1 MNRYSRIIHHI
12 DMEDVK
18 LKCLDEIAAR
28 EIEEKNRKFEEEYIA
43 KKMES
48 WGYDWRKEISE
59 QMTTSSMMY
68 TVLSPEGDEAL
79 DTISAASHYSV
90 LDGSSVQ
97 SSGSGTG
104 GDGGFNVGQD
114 YLNVGDASN
123 DSVILKDID
132 TRQIDTITFSVI
144 IGNGSNGGA
153 PPDGN
158 LGVYVQSAGTAANPT
173 GGYGTLATWT
183 PWYTPADAANDPNYN
198 SKLNFTSII
207 ATPSDVGDGSV
218 QDFSVKIPP
227 WHQRENARFALNV
240 EYGSGIQYGIVA
252 IKLQR
257 KTPMTLWVGLDD
269 PEASSFIRVGQG
281 SGTTSPKKRKKRVQ
295 DILVSGD
302 KYTTTSMGP
311 DFPGSGAR
319 LDDPQMPDKQVADIQ
334 QANRN
339 TIGDRVQSNWMPIKS
354 DEVKT
359 SDNETRKI
367 AQILSNTSSSQKQ
380 QIEAT
385 KAIIPIF
392 QKNIGVQTE
401 KIISEI
407 EQGKNVKPPNV
418 LSDSDKKKWNY
429 NTTSN
434 DDRMETIS
442 MYATATQTFL
452 KYLAGDNRTITNKSV
467 PSSYVSFVEKNL
479 KINEEGKIDLLGSK
493 DALIGT
499 GQEPIFKNGKI
510 QATATLDFKTNI
522 EEFKT
527 HYSRLLNKKGE
538 MVIQPGIRTK
548 WGYELAKLTQRFL
561 PDLNYM
567 YDADVPGIPSKLDAI
582 IASKMIS
589 SAKILGGGKPI
600 PISLDLDP
608 RNLSSDTYGELVRN
622 GTIPLA
628 DAIKFADHSQL
639 IEVSSAMR
647 TLKKEARKKLENSY
661 RAEQEAV
668 YAELNR
674 LQKLHKTKRQYWTRP
689 ETEEERIARMKRGG
703 FVGYSEKWG
712 QGKWTHGAGGVVTM
726 GDSTP
731 EWKAAQEAI
740 EEFRLKKDKLYK
752 EFYEEWEA
760 KRDLIDNL
768 MNSNEIFIDGKRVED
783 LPDVDYSIFGELTP
797 ITPESPAPIRKGQ
810 GGLPLGTTTKR
821 ADVAYG
827 KPTTSKTKR
836 QSLSLDEPIV
846 RDKKKK
852 RKTRYSSGVQS
863 ENKVTESVSMKKKL
877 KTAKEFF
884 KQADIKPTFPEN
896 PPPERVN
903 GWHPEYGKQAGRYKK
918 LDPVSAKSMPKTG
931 DTEID
936 AEVEKAKK
944 KSK

>member
-1 MNRYSRIIHHI
+1 
-12 DMEDVK
+12 
-18 LKCLDEIAAR
+18 
-28 EIEEKNRKFEEEYIA
+28 
-43 KKMES
+43 MES
-48 WGYDWRKEISE
+48 WGYDWRKDLAE

-114 YLNVGDASN
+114 YLNVGDASGVE
-123 DSVILKDID
+123 SVILKDID

-158 LGVYVQSAGTAANPT
+158 LGVYAQSYGTADNPR
-173 GGYGTLATWT
+173 GSYGPLNMVATWYDFPSHAT
-183 PWYTPADAANDPNYN
+183 DPNYN
-198 SKLNFTSII
+198 PSPNSVYGAGTI

-319 LDDPQMPDKQVADIQ
+319 LDDPQMPDKQVADFQ

-367 AQILSNTSSSQKQ
+367 AQILSNTSSSRKQ

-385 KAIIPIF
+385 KAII
-392 QKNIGVQTE
+392 KNIGVQTE

-407 EQGKNVKPPNV
+407 EQGKTPPPPE
-418 LSDSDKKKWNY
+418 SFSASDKRKWNY

-467 PSSYVSFVEKNL
+467 PSRYVSFVEKNL
-479 KINEEGKIDLLGSK
+479 KINEEGKIDLTGSK

-527 HYSRLLNKKGE
+527 HYHYLFNKKGE
-538 MVIQPGIRTK
+538 MDIQPGIKTK
-548 WGYELAKLTQRFL
+548 WGYELAKLTQKFL

-589 SAKILGGGKPI
+589 SAKKLGGGKPI

-628 DAIKFADHSQL
+628 DAIKFADYSQL
-639 IEVSSAMR
+639 IMVSSAMR
-647 TLKKEARKKLENSY
+647 TLKEEARKKLENSY

-712 QGKWTHGAGGVVTM
+712 KGKWTHGAGGVVTM

-760 KRDLIDNL
+760 KRDLINNL

-797 ITPESPAPIRKGQ
+797 ITPESPAPIRKGSRKGQ

-836 QSLSLDEPIV
+836 QALSLDEPII
-846 RDKKKK
+846 RDRK

-863 ENKVTESVSMKKKL
+863 KNKVTESVITERKL

-884 KQADIKPTFPEN
+884 KAADIQPTFPEN
-896 PPPERVN
+896 PPPELDPKT
-903 GWHPEYGKQAGRYKK
+903 GMHPNYGKQAGRYKK
-918 LDPVSAKSMPKTG
+918 LDPISAKSMPKTG
-931 DTEID
+931 DPEID

-944 KSK
+944 KPK